1 LKGTAPYDMAQRSL
15 TWPTVV
21 TAVGIATLIG
31 LGTWQ
36 LNRLAWKESLI
47 AARASRVALPVET
60 LPPVVANPADW
71 TFRRVTVHGTFLFDR
86 TVFVFNR
93 VHAGQAGLGVLTPLA
108 RTDEGAGTAVLVDRG
123 WIPASRRAAIL
134 AALPSGN
141 DVSVTGVVRLGRA
154 EPGPFVPG
162 NEPARGHWYTVDTDE
177 MGNAIGLRLAPVV
190 IQSEGSATPA
200 TDDGPVPSPVEVRL
214 HNPHLGYSLTWY
226 ALAVALAAVYGA
238 YVVKHFRREQS

>member
-1 LKGTAPYDMAQRSL
+1 MAQRSL

-36 LNRLAWKESLI
+36 LDRLAWKESLI
-47 AARASRVALPVET
+47 AARDSRVALPVET
-60 LPPVVANPADW
+60 LPPALADPADW
-71 TFRRVTVHGTFLFDR
+71 TFRRVTVRGTFLFDR

-93 VHAGQAGLGVLTPLA
+93 VHTGQAGLGVLTPLV

-123 WIPASRRAAIL
+123 WIPASRRAAML
-134 AALPSGN
+134 AAPTSGN
-141 DVSVTGVVRLGRA
+141 DVSVTGVVRLGRT

-162 NEPARGHWYTVDTDE
+162 NEPGRGHWYTVDTDE
-177 MGNAIGLRLAPVV
+177 MGNAIGLQLAPVV
-190 IQSEGSATPA
+190 IHADGSASRT
-200 TDDGPVPSPVEVRL
+200 TDDGPVPSPVELRL

-226 ALAVALAAVYGA
+226 ALAVALAAVYGV
-238 YVVKHFRREQS
+238 YVVRHLRRQKS